1 MKIKWIELNGFKSF
15 PEKTRIEINEGITCF
30 VGPNGA
36 GKSNIVDAFRWI
48 LGEHN
53 PRILR
58 GEKMEEVIFQGSQ
71 SKREK
76 GIAEVTILLNSL
88 KETENEE
95 ESEIKFTE
103 IKRRFYK
110 TGESFFIINGKQAR
124 LKDIREIFLSEGV
137 DIRTYSIIDQ
147 IKINDILSKPFQR
160 KALLEECAGIS
171 LYKVKK
177 TESEGKLQSAREN
190 LQRIEDI
197 IGELKKQYSLLERQ
211 AKRAEKYKKI
221 IEELKN
227 LELKVSKTES
237 LRVLNELEVL
247 KEEID
252 SLENKQSELKNEI
265 KKIIGKIEEQKNKSI
280 NIEHE
285 LQEKEKELKQKEI
298 EKTKTENQQNLF
310 SQEEKNRKELIN
322 KMQEENSVLINEI
335 EKSQNYLKELLIQY
349 SEIEKNIANIQEEI
363 LKEEQGLIEFFKKIN
378 EIEKELE
385 TQRKNLFNFST
396 KLANKKNYYHSV
408 KKSIENGQNR
418 LSSLY
423 SRKKEITQK
432 INQLENENQMIEDK
446 IKNLKE
452 TFQSENEKIN
462 FFQNKLSQIERKLE
476 EKNQSI
482 IEKKKKEAVING
494 KIEALSSEIW
504 QDSKL
509 HKLFFEY
516 IDVCSEAEELIET
529 LMGEKLKASVIE
541 NIEEINSFQNKGWFF
556 LKTSE
561 TLPSIAQAQNDKNE
575 IQSER
580 EKMLKKSKIKNF
592 IKIKDSGIPE
602 DIFENIYIVS
612 DIKEAIK
619 LKTEFPHFCFL
630 TEKGEVLF
638 PDGFIKTGKTSN
650 LLQKK
655 RLLEQLK
662 QEKNE
667 IIQQIESLQ
676 QEITKKQINKEELKQ
691 EIENIR
697 VKLSQIQRETFQNE
711 ERQKSLKKE
720 IEQLRQKKNFFENE
734 EKAIKQEISQN
745 TKSIEKTKYEI
756 EQLSYEIEDLEKKIE
771 ELKNTQKELL
781 QKQENK
787 KEALSNKKIML
798 STLKERKNSKKLEIN
813 RLNEEIEKLSI
824 KKQKNEEEIQE
835 SLKKISNIEQKKTE
849 TSRTIETLTFEIAKL
864 KELKDTLYQELNK
877 SRVFLTELEKNYQ
890 SINNE
895 LQKITT
901 LIGEK
906 KAIEGEKRI
915 KLENLWNEIYN
926 LYGIDIIKE
935 EIETVVETDTFKSR
949 IIQLKNQL
957 KEIGPVDMEILREY
971 EEVKERY
978 NFLINQKQD
987 IITSIEELQE
997 AIKKINSLTRKKL
1010 RETLYLL
1017 KEKFNDVFNEL
1028 FEGGKAEL
1036 ILTDENNI
1044 LESEIEI
1051 LVQPPGKKGG
1061 NINLLSGGEK
1071 TLTALS
1077 FIFAC
1082 LSIRPSPVCILDEVD
1097 APLDDINTLRLR
1109 KLIKELS
1116 NETQFLII
1124 THNKLMMEIADY
1136 IYGVTMQEEGVSTVI
1151 SLQLKEAEVY
1161 A

>member
-15 PEKTRIEINEGITCF
+15 PEKTRIEINKGITCF

-76 GIAEVTILLNSL
+76 GIAEVTILLKSL

-95 ESEIKFTE
+95 ESEVEFTE

-110 TGESFFIINGKQAR
+110 TGESYFIINGKQAR

-147 IKINDILSKPFQR
+147 IKINDILSKPFHR
-160 KALLEECAGIS
+160 KTLLEECAGIS
-171 LYKVKK
+171 LYKIKK

-237 LRVLNELEVL
+237 LKLIDEMEGLKNETNN
-247 KEEID
+247 
-252 SLENKQSELKNEI
+252 LENKQSKLKEEI
-265 KKIIGKIEEQKNKSI
+265 EKIIKKIEEQKNKI
-280 NIEHE
+280 THIENE

-310 SQEEKNRKELIN
+310 FQEEKNRKELIN
-322 KMQEENSVLINEI
+322 KIQEENSVLTGEI
-335 EKSQNYLKELLIQY
+335 EKSQNELKEFSIQY
-349 SEIEKNIANIQEEI
+349 SEIKRNIANLQEKI
-363 LKEEQGLIEFFKKIN
+363 IKEEQELIEFHKKIN
-378 EIEKELE
+378 EFEKELE
-385 TQRKNLFNFST
+385 KQRKTLFKLT
-396 KLANKKNYYHSV
+396 TELANKKNYYHSV
-408 KKSIENGQNR
+408 KKSLENDKNR

-423 SRKKEITQK
+423 SRKKEMTQK
-432 INQLENENQMIEDK
+432 INHLETEIQEIEEK
-446 IKNLKE
+446 INILKE
-452 TFQSENEKIN
+452 TFQLENEKIN
-462 FFQNKLSQIERKLE
+462 LLQNQLSQIDRELE
-476 EKNQSI
+476 AKNHSI

-494 KIEALSSEIW
+494 KIEALSSEVW
-504 QDSKL
+504 QDSKD

-516 IDVCSEAEELIET
+516 IDVSPEAEELIET
-529 LMGEKLKASVIE
+529 LMEEKLKSAVIE
-541 NIEEINSFQNKGWFF
+541 NIEEIKYLQNKNWFF
-556 LKTSE
+556 LKNFE
-561 TLPSIAQAQNDKNE
+561 IPQHTLAQNN
-575 IQSER
+575 
-580 EKMLKKSKIKNF
+580 KKSILENRKIKKF
-592 IKIKDSGIPE
+592 IKMKDSGIPE
-602 DIFENIYIVS
+602 NIFENVYVVS
-612 DIKEAIK
+612 TIKEALTYK
-619 LKTEFPHFCFL
+619 KDFPHCCFL
-630 TEKGEVLF
+630 TEQGEVLF
-638 PDGFIKTGKTSN
+638 PDGFIKTGKKSN
-650 LLQKK
+650 ILQKK
-655 RLLEQLK
+655 RLLEHLK
-662 QEKNE
+662 EEKND
-667 IIQQIESLQ
+667 IAQQIESLQ
-676 QEITKKQINKEELKQ
+676 QEIIKKQIIKEENKK
-691 EIENIR
+691 EIESRRSKI
-697 VKLSQIQRETFQNE
+697 SQIQKEIFQNE
-711 ERQKSLKKE
+711 ERYRSLNKD
-720 IEQLRQKKNFFENE
+720 IEQLRQRTKYLENE
-734 EKAIKQEISQN
+734 ERAIEQEISKN
-745 TKSIEKTKYEI
+745 RKLIEKTASEI
-756 EQLSYEIEDLEKKIE
+756 EQLSYEIEDLERKIE

-798 STLKERKNSKKLEIN
+798 STLNERQNSKKQEII
-813 RLNEEIEKLSI
+813 RLNEEIKKLSI
-824 KKQKNEEEIQE
+824 KKQKNEEEIEQ
-835 SLKKISNIEQKKTE
+835 SLKKISQIEQEKAKTL
-849 TSRTIETLTFEIAKL
+849 RAIETLTFEIANL
-864 KELKDTLYQELNK
+864 KELKETLY
-877 SRVFLTELEKNYQ
+877 TELKQTRGFIAELETNYQ
-890 SINNE
+890 NINEE

-906 KAIEGEKRI
+906 KAIERERKI
-915 KLENLWNEIYN
+915 KLENLWIEIYN
-926 LYGIDIIKE
+926 LYGINIINE
-935 EIETVVETDTFKSR
+935 EIEPILDTEIFKSR
-949 IIQLKNQL
+949 IMQLKNQL
-957 KEIGPVDMEILREY
+957 KEIGPVDMEILKEY
-971 EEVKERY
+971 EEVRERY
-978 NFLINQKQD
+978 NFLISQKQD

-997 AIKKINSLTRKKL
+997 AIKKINSLTKKKL
-1010 RETLYLL
+1010 KETLYLL
-1017 KEKFNDVFNEL
+1017 REKFNNIFNEL

-1044 LESEIEI
+1044 LESEIDI
-1051 LVQPPGKKGG
+1051 QVQPPGKKAG

-1109 KLIKELS
+1109 KLIKDLS

-1151 SLQLKEAEVY
+1151 SLQLKKAEVY